1 MNAVRDP
8 LVLVSGFGSFETFAS
23 NPSAEVVRALAAA
36 PPPGMRVRSA
46 VLPVSFARAPA
57 VWDAL
62 LDDGEAPTIVLG
74 LGVASMGTTFRLER
88 CAGPRLKLVPRPDVD
103 GRSAHEFSREG
114 PVRATEIELAP
125 VLAALERRGVR
136 EIGISESA
144 GGYVCEH
151 LYHHVLERARERGIP
166 ALFVHVP
173 PEQHASL
180 PRQIEVVRWVLAELV
195 GADRQ
200 SRTSRG

>member
-1 MNAVRDP
+1 
-8 LVLVSGFGSFETFAS
+8 
-23 NPSAEVVRALAAA
+23 
-36 PPPGMRVRSA
+36 
-46 VLPVSFARAPA
+46 
-57 VWDAL
+57 
-62 LDDGEAPTIVLG
+62 
-74 LGVASMGTTFRLER
+74 
-88 CAGPRLKLVPRPDVD
+88 
-103 GRSAHEFSREG
+103 
-114 PVRATEIELAP
+114 
-125 VLAALERRGVR
+125 
-136 EIGISESA
+136 
-144 GGYVCEH
+144 VCEH